1 MAHLEFGITPAI
13 SNFGSMH
20 RVYLLQHSRGIFPE
34 HLASSDC
41 TREVHRHA
49 QTVCFFCSTTVGAA
63 SHDGGT
69 SGIGA
74 ADEALPVNEVRIAS
88 VQYEIQ
94 GDQTAEQLMAKL
106 EAVVVEGAAAKA
118 DCIVFPELVTFD
130 TWRVHQIESHS
141 VPSLQ
146 ELKET
151 RRIATEITPVFL
163 RGIAVL
169 AEKYQVDILAGSTPL
184 IEGNSIF
191 NSAHL
196 FFRDGSSFRQ
206 DKLYPTLWELKAGI
220 SPGSELATCE
230 TRWGKCAI
238 LTCYDVEFPDISS
251 LLVPERPEI
260 IFVPS
265 MTESEAGLQR
275 VRWCAQARSV
285 EHHAFVVVAGTVGS
299 PSESW
304 RHFGQAAFLAPRDS
318 RFAGGPVTGRAGKA
332 MILTH
337 PLHMRTLRES
347 RQTTEFNP
355 SSDMRIRPTS
365 SRVRPR

>member
-1 MAHLEFGITPAI
+1 MP
-13 SNFGSMH
+13 
-20 RVYLLQHSRGIFPE
+20 RLLHSFAKLLKALLPFMVFQPG
-34 HLASSDC
+34 LC
-41 TREVHRHA
+41 
-49 QTVCFFCSTTVGAA
+49 
-63 SHDGGT
+63 
-69 SGIGA
+69 A
-74 ADEALPVNEVRIAS
+74 ADDAIPMNEVRVAA

-94 GDQTAEQLMAKL
+94 GDQTVEQLMAKL
-106 EAVVVEGAAAKA
+106 EVAVKEGVAAHA

-130 TWRVHQIESHS
+130 AWRVHEIESHV
-141 VPSLQ
+141 VPSPQ

-151 RRIATEITPVFL
+151 RRIATEITPTFL
-163 RGIAVL
+163 RGMAGL
-169 AEKYQVDILAGSTPL
+169 AAKHQVDILAGTTPL
-184 IEGNSIF
+184 IEGSSMF

-206 DKLYPTLWELKAGI
+206 DKLYPTHWELKAGI
-220 SPGSELATCE
+220 SPGNKLATCE

-238 LTCYDVEFPDISS
+238 LTCYDVEFPDVSA

-318 RFAGGPVTGRAGKA
+318 RFLSNPVQGRAGEA
-332 MILTH
+332 IVLTH
-337 PLHMRTLRES
+337 PLNLQGLRQS
-347 RQTTEFNP
+347 RQLTEFNP
-355 SSDMRIRPTS
+355 SADMTARPES
-365 SRVRPR
+365 LRVRAR